1 MAVFLGDAVV
11 GFRSTFFGDRGL
23 FLSATTAS
31 FFGDSPAF
39 LDSTG
44 VVDAAD
50 SGSIRE
56 SWSSLIH
63 LSVSLRQRVDISNS
77 LIPFFDRCLTTFPIL
92 VSCLK
97 SI

>member
-50 SGSIRE
+50 SVQI
-56 SWSSLIH
+56 
-63 LSVSLRQRVDISNS
+63 
-77 LIPFFDRCLTTFPIL
+77 
-92 VSCLK
+92 
-97 SI
+97 